1 MTDRPMVTQGFY
13 LQKETTPGDA
23 VTSAMR
29 RYLGL
34 RVNPGW
40 NVETQEFRAA
50 GYKTNTVTQA
60 VSESGQHTVETV
72 QDFNA
77 LLPIL
82 ASVLTYDGVTSAGTD
97 AYEHTFSLN
106 AKGEDDLT
114 TFTGIYGDSA
124 QALQLA
130 YFVFNSLSIGIQ
142 RGSLTL
148 DTSAISYEPET
159 GATIPST
166 GVEEIKAVPLPAR
179 GYDVFIDDT
188 WADLGTT
195 QVRPYE
201 GNLTIG
207 DKRAPASPIDSSVTS
222 FAMLLENEDIDFSG
236 SIRPGFNPEA
246 LALQTA
252 YKAGASKFLRF
263 ANVGPEIEAGV
274 NYELEIDV
282 SVKVQSPGEISA
294 APNAPVVTLPFNY
307 LVMPD
312 DVSGNTLTVRLVNDV
327 PTL

>member
-1 MTDRPMVTQGFY
+1 MTDRSMVTQGFY
-13 LQKETTPGDA
+13 LQKETTPG
-23 VTSAMR
+23 TPTTTAMR

-34 RVNPGW
+34 RVRPGW
-40 NVETQEFRAA
+40 NVETQEFRAD
-50 GYKTNTVTQA
+50 GYKTNTVTQVVA
-60 VSESGQHTVETV
+60 ESGQHTVETV
-72 QDFNA
+72 QDFTA

-82 ASVLTYDGVTSAGTD
+82 ASVLTYDGVVGAGTD

-114 TFTGIYGDSA
+114 TFTGIFGDGT
-124 QALQLA
+124 QAIQLA

-159 GATIPST
+159 GATVPT
-166 GVEEIKAVPLPAR
+166 AGVEEIKAAPIPAR

-188 WADLGTT
+188 WAALGTT
-195 QVRPYE
+195 KVRPYE

-207 DKRAPASPIDSSVTS
+207 DKRAPSSPIDSSVQS
-222 FAMLLENEDIDFSG
+222 FATLLENEDIDFSG

-246 LALQTA
+246 LSLQTA
-252 YKAGASKFLRF
+252 YKSGASKFIRF
-263 ANVGPEIEAGV
+263 ANTGPEIETGV
-274 NYELEIDV
+274 NYEIEIDV
-282 SVKVQSPGEISA
+282 SVKVQSPGEIGA
-294 APNAPVVTLPFNY
+294 APNSPVVTLPFNY
-307 LVMPD
+307 LIMPD
-312 DVSGNTLTVRLVNDV
+312 DVSGNTMTVRLVNTV